1 MFQLVNIYFPEQLPG
16 ILPTALTGSSE
27 RKIRAA
33 VSVLVVAFPLYI
45 FMTVKISREVERDPL
60 KLASGI
66 RKWLIWLTLF
76 IATLVVLGDLAALVR
91 QFLNGTLTVNVA
103 LKILIVGVISAV
115 VFVYYLRAVTRDDVT
130 D

>member
-1 MFQLVNIYFPEQLPG
+1 MFQLVNIYFPDQLPG

-60 KLASGI
+60 KLGSGI

-76 IATLVVLGDLAALVR
+76 IATLVVLGDRAALVR